1 MMRAPAGEEMDE
13 PMDERRLERLHAEAE
28 GYLSALQPLLALPA
42 ETVPQLTA
50 AEARKA
56 LSWAAGRLGSELVE
70 IKGAAPTFLILPPG
84 DAAPDVTLLAT
95 WHAESMPVT
104 PAALE
109 GAERPALA
117 ATLAA
122 AGAVA
127 GAGAEPGAARAGAA
141 ARAAVGA
148 RKPPRIAVVVP
159 PAATHG
165 SLVLLETLGAHRERL
180 RAPVAFWPRLTGPAP
195 ARRRVFLGARGRA
208 VIGLWGEGGNPYALR
223 DEIVLALGNEA
234 YGPRP
239 LDFELLRKLALNVE
253 ALDFLEE
260 SFEDPDALAGE
271 AIPATRLRVALF
283 EPRGRVLTP
292 PVRHPDRPRAWLVF
306 ETAENMDAAEILARI
321 EAGSAGSR
329 TELAEAFPWDR
340 LSIHHPSIQA
350 LIRLAKARSEG
361 AEIWPMAPWATPSG
375 AFSRALGV
383 PLAEWGVPLPAG
395 STLRQPSPEAYRPVI
410 AEIAELIL
418 RGAGLAQSEA

>member
-1 MMRAPAGEEMDE
+1 MMRAPAGDEMGD
-13 PMDERRLERLHAEAE
+13 PMNERGQERLDAEAE

-42 ETVPQLTA
+42 ETVPQVTA
-50 AEARKA
+50 VEARKA
-56 LSWAAGRLGSELVE
+56 LTWAAGRLGAELVE
-70 IKGAAPTFLILPPG
+70 IKGAAPTFLLLPPG
-84 DAAPDVTLLAT
+84 DSAPDVTLLAT

-109 GAERPALA
+109 GAERLALA
-117 ATLAA
+117 ASLAA
-122 AGAVA
+122 AGAPA
-127 GAGAEPGAARAGAA
+127 GAPAKKA
-141 ARAAVGA
+141 
-148 RKPPRIAVVVP
+148 KPPRVAVVVP

-165 SLVLLETLGAHRERL
+165 SLVLLETLAAHRERL
-180 RAPVAFWPRLTGPAP
+180 RAPVAFWPRITGPAP
-195 ARRRVFLGARGRA
+195 ARRRVFLGARGRV

-223 DEIVLALGNEA
+223 DDIVLALGNEA

-239 LDFELLRKLALNVE
+239 LDFELLRKLALSAE
-253 ALDFLEE
+253 ALEFLEE

-271 AIPATRLRVALF
+271 AVPATRLRVALF

-306 ETAENMDAAEILARI
+306 ETAENMDAADILARV
-321 EAGSAGSR
+321 EAGSGGSR
-329 TELAEAFPWDR
+329 AEVAEAFPWDR

-375 AFSRALGV
+375 AFSRALGI

-395 STLRQPSPEAYRPVI
+395 SAVRQPSPEAYRRLVV
-410 AEIAELIL
+410 EIAELVL
-418 RGAGLAQSEA
+418 RAAGLVEPEA